1 MTKCEYI
8 RENVSMREL
17 LEKYGFKF
25 SRKNFICCCFHNEKT
40 PSACVSKD
48 DRWYICYGCG
58 VSYNTI
64 DFVAN
69 YEKCSRSI
77 AIAKID
83 EMFSLGLGNNL
94 TSQQKKELQ
103 KVQHRYRLLKE
114 KQEREKQEEQIACN
128 KIIEELRTWE
138 QIQKDTHPTR
148 GQIRNNTWEL
158 SDLFFH
164 SLKQQKWLCWL
175 YDKICEFDHKE
186 CEYDYTILD
195 NKRELVKKVLN
206 YDMAFLSL

>member
-17 LEKYGFKF
+17 LERYGFQF
-25 SRKNFICCCFHNEKT
+25 SRKNYMCCCFHNEKT

-69 YEKCSRSI
+69 YEKCSRNQ
-77 AIAKID
+77 AISKID
-83 EMFSLGLGNNL
+83 EMFGLGFGREL
-94 TSQQKKELQ
+94 TAQQKKELKEAQ
-103 KVQHRYRLLKE
+103 RRNKFLKE
-114 KQEREKQEEQIACN
+114 QREQEKKDEQLACD
-128 KIIEELRTWE
+128 KIVKRLRMWE

-164 SLKQQKWLCWL
+164 SLKQQRWLNWL

-186 CEYDYTILD
+186 CEYDFIILSD
-195 NKRELVKKVLN
+195 KKELIKMVLN
-206 YDMAFLSL
+206 NSIPF

>member
-17 LEKYGFKF
+17 LEKYGFQF
-25 SRKNFICCCFHNEKT
+25 SQKNFMCCCFHNEKT
-40 PSACVSKD
+40 PSACISKD
-48 DRWYICYGCG
+48 DRWYKCYGCG
-58 VSYNTI
+58 VSYNVI

-69 YEKCSRSI
+69 YEKCSRNL
-77 AIAKID
+77 AISKID
-83 EMFSLGLGNNL
+83 EMFGLGLGREL
-94 TSQQKKELQ
+94 TAQQKKELKEAQ
-103 KVQHRYRLLKE
+103 KRNKLLKE
-114 KQEREKQEEQIACN
+114 QREHEKKDEQLACD
-128 KIIEELRTWE
+128 KIVKRLRMWE

-164 SLKQQKWLCWL
+164 SLKQQRWLNWL

-186 CEYDYTILD
+186 CEYDFIILSD
-195 NKRELVKKVLN
+195 KKELIKMVLN
-206 YDMAFLSL
+206 NSMPF